1 MSYLNNYLQSE
12 ALYGPWKV
20 LHKEEQLEEMISL
33 SHQKPVVIFKH
44 STRCGISAHAKYRLE
59 NEWGFQ
65 PEELEFYYLDLIA
78 HRPIS
83 NRITQD
89 FQVVHQSPQL
99 IVLRHGKAVFDASH
113 HLISA
118 ALLRQALEG

>member
-1 MSYLNNYLQSE
+1 MSYLDHFLQSE

-20 LHKEEQLEEMISL
+20 LQREEQLEELIAL

-78 HRPIS
+78 
-83 NRITQD
+83 
-89 FQVVHQSPQL
+89 
-99 IVLRHGKAVFDASH
+99 LRHGKAVFDASH
-113 HLISA
+113 HLISV
-118 ALLRQALEG
+118 ALLRQALEA